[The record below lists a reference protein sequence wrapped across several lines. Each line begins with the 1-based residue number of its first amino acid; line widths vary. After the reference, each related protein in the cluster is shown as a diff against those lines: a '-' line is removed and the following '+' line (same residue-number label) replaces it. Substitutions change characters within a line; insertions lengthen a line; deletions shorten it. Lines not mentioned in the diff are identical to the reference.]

1 METVKKN
8 KHSYLKAVLVVLAL
22 ILIWLFILLFQ
33 QYNSLRRERIL
44 NERAIW
50 MAFVSRRTPLPP
62 AEATVIQPWMTFDYI
77 NRLFALPRDYLQT
90 ALKIKNPHYPQIPLY
105 RYAATQHI
113 NSLLF
118 TDEVRNLVQNY
129 QPPAAQ

>member
-1 METVKKN
+1 
-8 KHSYLKAVLVVLAL
+8 VLVVLAL

-50 MAFVSRRTPLPP
+50 MAFASRHTPLPP
-62 AEATVIQPWMTFDYI
+62 TEATVIQPWMTFDYI
-77 NRLFALPRDYLQT
+77 NRLFALPRDYLQI

-105 RYAATQHI
+105 HYAATQHI